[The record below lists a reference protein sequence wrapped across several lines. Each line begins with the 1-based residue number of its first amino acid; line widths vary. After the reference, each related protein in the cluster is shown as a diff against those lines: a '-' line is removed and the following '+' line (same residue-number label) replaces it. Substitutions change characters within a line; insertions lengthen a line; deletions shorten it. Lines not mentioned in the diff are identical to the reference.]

1 MTDLFLREQDARWQR
16 LVELRAR
23 QEIVGRWLETKELP
37 ELLREQLRLQLQA
50 IEQELRAMELVKG
63 PEAVARM
70 REAS

>member
-63 PEAVARM
+63 PEAAARM